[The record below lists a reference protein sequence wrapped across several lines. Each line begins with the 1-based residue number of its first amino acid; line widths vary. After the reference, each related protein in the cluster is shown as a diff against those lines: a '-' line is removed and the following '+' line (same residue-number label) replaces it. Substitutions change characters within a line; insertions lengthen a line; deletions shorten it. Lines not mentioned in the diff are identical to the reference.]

1 MKSNYYS
8 QMSDCRDPKRLMRRQ
23 SSQSTNTTAVEQSHS
38 QSKEKP
44 EDHHNDVDSRNNTEQ
59 HLPKVETLLHK
70 TQPDKNETEH
80 SQSWTASKYNS
91 TAVDHSKEQ
100 SRENTTSNQAN
111 KETPSPGAK
120 LESTA
125 SNLSTA
131 LSLNTSITPEVLAS
145 ASRENAT
152 QTNNNET
159 TEASYSSSSTSPLPV
174 HTSSPE
180 LNSPTNSTSPVQL
193 QSPTAEQQPQDTH
206 HSKGK
211 VCGIAFGILAV
222 VVMIAAAIFLFKKRL
237 KGPTEFVRRHIRS
250 RSNDSNRAVR
260 DRSSLEPQLGGS
272 DPFAC
277 PSTFSKKPLILR
289 PESFSNLRSSNPRRP
304 SVLHLRNQSI
314 KSQISPP
321 MIEPPS
327 PAPYQHL
334 SGGSP
339 RKSMTGIGCRDQS
352 TNHIRSSSPSW
363 YQNQGYP
370 PIVSKYHPGV
380 SQTRDPY
387 THSGNVLSVKNPDIA
402 FGRYGENSDT
412 CTNTTLVPP
421 RPPRPEWPVLPFD
434 STGIK
439 SFSKPVEEPEPTL
452 PAILPLNVS
461 RRLGHRSTYTTPHH
475 AHESIDRMILDSP
488 QSCHD
493 SPTLPQYRPEEDE
506 STFPMEAENVARDSH
521 LSRSTCYSQSTEA
534 EVYPMTG
541 ENVDSG
547 LQTPTS
553 LRFVSFGPSSNSTQ
567 LERQLDYFTAH
578 KNTTERNFPS

>member
-1 MKSNYYS
+1 
-8 QMSDCRDPKRLMRRQ
+8 MSDCRDPKRLMRRQ

-59 HLPKVETLLHK
+59 HLPKTKL
-70 TQPDKNETEH
+70 EH

-131 LSLNTSITPEVLAS
+131 LSLNTSITPEFHLSPAS
-145 ASRENAT
+145 S
-152 QTNNNET
+152 
-159 TEASYSSSSTSPLPV
+159 
-174 HTSSPE
+174 HFIPE

-250 RSNDSNRAVR
+250 RSNDSNRA
-260 DRSSLEPQLGGS
+260 
-272 DPFAC
+272 
-277 PSTFSKKPLILR
+277 PLILR

-304 SVLHLRNQSI
+304 SLLHLRNQSI

-402 FGRYGENSDT
+402 FGRYGGEQRYLYQH
-412 CTNTTLVPP
+412 NTRSAPATETRMACPTI
-421 RPPRPEWPVLPFD
+421 RFD
-434 STGIK
+434 RDQE
-439 SFSKPVEEPEPTL
+439 F
-452 PAILPLNVS
+452 
-461 RRLGHRSTYTTPHH
+461 
-475 AHESIDRMILDSP
+475 
-488 QSCHD
+488 
-493 SPTLPQYRPEEDE
+493 
-506 STFPMEAENVARDSH
+506 FEA
-521 LSRSTCYSQSTEA
+521 
-534 EVYPMTG
+534 G
-541 ENVDSG
+541 
-547 LQTPTS
+547 
-553 LRFVSFGPSSNSTQ
+553 
-567 LERQLDYFTAH
+567 
-578 KNTTERNFPS
+578 